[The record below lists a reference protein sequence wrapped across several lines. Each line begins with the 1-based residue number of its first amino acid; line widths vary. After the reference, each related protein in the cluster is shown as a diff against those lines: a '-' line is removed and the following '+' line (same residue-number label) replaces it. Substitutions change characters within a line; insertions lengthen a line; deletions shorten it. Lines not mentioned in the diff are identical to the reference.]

1 MAEHHLKASA
11 ETAHWGWF
19 QAGMTP
25 ALTIDSGDV
34 VTIDSV
40 SGVPGSLPGE
50 GFHIP
55 PELHEIH
62 ERAPR
67 NPIGPHIL
75 TGPVAVRG
83 AQPGDVLEIRIR
95 RIGLRQ
101 DWGYTL
107 VRPLVGALANE
118 TEPGFIFSRVDEAA
132 GTATLPWGTEL
143 PLDLFFGVM
152 GVAPP
157 PAWGAI
163 STIQP
168 RAHGG
173 NIDCKELRA
182 GAALFLPV
190 WAEGGLFSV
199 GDGHGR
205 QGDGEV
211 CVTAIETALQGEFE
225 IHLRR
230 DLPFDF
236 PHAETADE
244 LIAFGTHYSLDEAA
258 RAALRRMLDWIERL
272 TTLTRTEAYMLCS
285 LAADVRVTQMVNQE
299 QGCHVVLPRS
309 ALAGVMK
316 P

>member
-1 MAEHHLKASA
+1 MATHHLKASP

-19 QAGMTP
+19 EAGMTP

-34 VTIDSV
+34 VVIDSV
-40 SGVPGSLPGE
+40 SGAPGLLPGE
-50 GFHIP
+50 GFTIP
-55 PELHEIH
+55 PELLAIH
-62 ERAPR
+62 ERGPR

-75 TGPVAVRG
+75 TGPVAIRG
-83 AQPGDVLEIRIR
+83 AMPGDVLEIRIR
-95 RIGLRQ
+95 RVEPRQ

-107 VRPLVGALANE
+107 VRPLVGALAGE
-118 TEPGFIFSRVDEAA
+118 IEAGFVFSRLDAEA
-132 GTATLPWGTEL
+132 GTARLPWGTEL
-143 PLDLFFGVM
+143 PLDPFFGVM

-157 PAWGAI
+157 AAWGPI

-173 NIDCKELRA
+173 NIDCQELRA
-182 GAALFLPV
+182 GTTLFLPV
-190 WAEGGLFSV
+190 LAEGGLFSV

-225 IHLRR
+225 IILRR
-230 DLPFDF
+230 DLPFAF
-236 PHAETADE
+236 PHAESATH
-244 LIAFGTHYSLDEAA
+244 LISFGTHYALDEAA

-285 LAADVRVTQMVNQE
+285 LTAEVRVTQMVNQE
-299 QGCHVVLPRS
+299 QGCHVMLPRS
-309 ALAGVMK
+309 AIADVLKG
-316 P
+316 